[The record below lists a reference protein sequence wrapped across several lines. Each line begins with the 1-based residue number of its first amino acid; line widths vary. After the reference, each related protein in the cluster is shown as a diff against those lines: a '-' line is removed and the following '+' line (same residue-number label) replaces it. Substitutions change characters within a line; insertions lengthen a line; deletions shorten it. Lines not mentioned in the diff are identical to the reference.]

1 MFVRQIA
8 FRRCQ
13 RRSRPSSPGSAI
25 AMAAI
30 ALILAA
36 CSSSATPSPEAS
48 QVATASPSP
57 LLTPSPTPAATPSPS
72 AAETPTLPPGQ
83 VVAYDV
89 ITGKAKLVAP
99 ADDNGAASASQIDA
113 FAFDLF
119 AHLDSSGNL
128 CYSPTSIAL
137 SLGMVRAGA
146 RGATATQMDAV
157 LHQFGASGQAS
168 EIVALL
174 QDLRSKIMY
183 VDGDGMPLDPGS
195 TPNPAQPDPVLLL
208 TVANQLFSQKGMSV
222 EQAYLDALSSTYG
235 AGMALLD
242 FRNDPESARLT
253 INKWASDNTKGRIP
267 NVLQPGDVQTL
278 TRIALANAMYLK
290 VNWQDKFDP
299 QNTKPGPFT
308 TAVGTKVS
316 VPMMSQQ
323 MVYQYSAGTGYRAI
337 EVPFELLS
345 SLSMVF
351 VVPDDMASFQSQLT
365 ASKFA
370 SVLGSMKRY
379 DVSFSLPKYSVESR
393 VDLAKVLAAMGM
405 SDLFSA
411 QNADLSGITTDEK
424 LFIDKVIHQANMD
437 VDEEGVTAAAV
448 TISLGLGAGAE
459 QPPHVDFNVDKPFLY
474 FIRDK
479 ESGAI
484 LFMGRVDDPTAAG

>member
-1 MFVRQIA
+1 MLGRE
-8 FRRCQ
+8 
-13 RRSRPSSPGSAI
+13 
-25 AMAAI
+25 I
-30 ALILAA
+30 ALRGRGGRPRRGRRGRSIVLAA
-36 CSSSATPSPEAS
+36 LALIVAACGSSATVSPEAS
-48 QVATASPSP
+48 QGATPTP
-57 LLTPSPTPAATPSPS
+57 LVTSSPTVPAPS
-72 AAETPTLPPGQ
+72 AAPTESTEPTLPPGH
-83 VVAYDV
+83 VVSYDV
-89 ITGKAKLVAP
+89 MMGQAKPVAP
-99 ADDNGAASASQIDA
+99 ADDDGAASGASIDA

-137 SLGMVRAGA
+137 SLAMVRAGA
-146 RGATATQMDAV
+146 RGTTATQMDAV
-157 LHQFGASGQAS
+157 LHQFGASGQEA
-168 EIVALL
+168 EIAALL
-174 QDLRSKIMY
+174 QNLRSEILY

-222 EQAYLDALSSTYG
+222 ESAYLDALSSTYG

-267 NVLQPGDVQTL
+267 NVLQPGDVQRL

-290 VNWQDKFDP
+290 ANWQDKFDP
-299 QNTKPGPFT
+299 ANTRPGPFT
-308 TAVGTKVS
+308 TAAGSQVS

-323 MVYQYSAGTGYRAI
+323 MVYSYGAGTGYRAI
-337 EVPFELLS
+337 KVPFEALS

-370 SVLGSMKRY
+370 SILGSLKRY
-379 DVSFSLPKYSVESR
+379 DVSFWLPKYSVQSR
-393 VDLAKVLAAMGM
+393 VDLATVLEAMGM
-405 SDLFSA
+405 PDLFSA
-411 QNADLSGITTDEK
+411 QKADLSGITTDEQ
-424 LFIDKVIHQANMD
+424 LFIDRVIHQANMD

-448 TISLGLGAGAE
+448 TISLGLGGAAE
-459 QPPHVDFNVDKPFLY
+459 PPPHVDFKVDKPFLY
-474 FIRDK
+474 FIRDEK
-479 ESGAI
+479 SGAI
-484 LFMGRVDDPTAAG
+484 LFMGRIDDPTS

>member
-1 MFVRQIA
+1 MFGREIA
-8 FRRCQ
+8 SGGRR
-13 RRSRPSSPGSAI
+13 RRSRPGRRHISI
-25 AMAAI
+25 VMTAMA
-30 ALILAA
+30 LIVAA

-48 QVATASPSP
+48 QAATASPTP
-57 LLTPSPTPAATPSPS
+57 LITSSPTPLITPNPS
-72 AAETPTLPPGQ
+72 ATGSPTLPPGQ

-89 ITGKAKLVAP
+89 ITGKAKLVTP
-99 ADDNGAASASQIDA
+99 AGDDGAASASQIDA

-137 SLGMVRAGA
+137 SLAMVRAGA
-146 RGATATQMDAV
+146 RGTTASQMDTV
-157 LHQFGASGQAS
+157 LRQFGASGQEA
-168 EIVALL
+168 EIAALL
-174 QDLRSKIMY
+174 QNLRGKILY

-253 INKWASDNTKGRIP
+253 INKWANDNTKGRIP
-267 NVLQPGDVQTL
+267 NVLQPGDVQRM

-290 VNWQDKFDP
+290 VNWQDKFEP
-299 QNTKPGPFT
+299 QNTQPGQFT
-308 TAVGTKVS
+308 TAAGTKVT
-316 VPMMSQQ
+316 VPMMSQR
-323 MVYQYSAGTGYRAI
+323 MAYSYGAGTGYRAI
-337 EVPFELLS
+337 DVPFELLS
-345 SLSMVF
+345 SLSMTF
-351 VVPDDMASFQSQLT
+351 IVPDDMASFQSQLT

-379 DVSFSLPKYSVESR
+379 DVSFWLPKYSVESR
-393 VDLAKVLAAMGM
+393 VDLAQVLAAMGM

-459 QPPHVDFNVDKPFLY
+459 QPPHVDFKVDKPFLY
-474 FIRDK
+474 FIRDRQ
-479 ESGAI
+479 SGVI
-484 LFMGRVDDPTAAG
+484 LFMGRVDDPTAA